1 MCFMNFS
8 GLRNSFRFEKV
19 EIISVISE
27 LKWTINPDNHLYD
40 FSENLMQRKKFLRI
54 SGLTMLFKYIDLNSI
69 NGNRYRI

>member
-40 FSENLMQRKKFLRI
+40 FSENLMQKKKI
-54 SGLTMLFKYIDLNSI
+54 SSYFWAHNAFQIH
-69 NGNRYRI
+69 

>member
-40 FSENLMQRKKFLRI
+40 FSENLMQKKNFFVFLGSQCFSNTLI
-54 SGLTMLFKYIDLNSI
+54 
-69 NGNRYRI
+69 